1 MSSVALDE
9 QFFAKIAGW
18 DVLKQARGVLAGERV
33 LSSAWNP
40 PVLKGVVQES
50 STSYRAGLV
59 IKDAIDIE
67 NLCTCRASRDW
78 GTICVHSVAVG
89 LHHLRAKSQPPN
101 EAAVQG
107 ITDKR
112 SGAPTP
118 SPAPRNFKR
127 LKRADSENAEPLE
140 IHVILPPNFVQA
152 LNRPKVMLC
161 LEGKWAKG
169 RSPLN
174 GLPFSETY
182 LLDHRDSK
190 LLDLLE
196 EIAGD
201 TPGMLMI
208 GGADLGRVL
217 EALKGHPRVTLG
229 KSTPFEISTEPVRL
243 KIRAALEKSGEIS
256 LSLLEKIAE
265 TAMITTGNS
274 TWTLYGNSIRP
285 IFLPQNAAAL
295 LQATVRIPRS
305 QIPVFLSQDWPLL
318 SEKWDVDSN
327 FNLEDFTLATA

>member
-118 SPAPRNFKR
+118 SPASRNFKR
-127 LKRADSENAEPLE
+127 LKRADSEN
-140 IHVILPPNFVQA
+140 
-152 LNRPKVMLC
+152 
-161 LEGKWAKG
+161 
-169 RSPLN
+169 
-174 GLPFSETY
+174 
-182 LLDHRDSK
+182 
-190 LLDLLE
+190 
-196 EIAGD
+196 
-201 TPGMLMI
+201 
-208 GGADLGRVL
+208 
-217 EALKGHPRVTLG
+217 
-229 KSTPFEISTEPVRL
+229 
-243 KIRAALEKSGEIS
+243 
-256 LSLLEKIAE
+256 
-265 TAMITTGNS
+265 
-274 TWTLYGNSIRP
+274 
-285 IFLPQNAAAL
+285 
-295 LQATVRIPRS
+295 
-305 QIPVFLSQDWPLL
+305 
-318 SEKWDVDSN
+318 
-327 FNLEDFTLATA
+327 